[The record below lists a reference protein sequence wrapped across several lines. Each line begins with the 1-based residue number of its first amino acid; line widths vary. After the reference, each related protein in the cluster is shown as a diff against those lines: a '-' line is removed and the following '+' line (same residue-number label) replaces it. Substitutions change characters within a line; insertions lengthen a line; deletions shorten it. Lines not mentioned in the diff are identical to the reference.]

1 MIHDKEY
8 IIRIE
13 GSHEKNDVC
22 FLTLQIKN
30 TRAVFDIALRDLCL
44 YKHLLCNIAPFQ
56 LIEIGHLHKNEELKI
71 KKGGN
76 INLFE
81 KLFNFIEKISLR
93 KFKTSISSNT
103 KPYSLRIADY
113 KVKNKDLMIMLLI
126 NGTHRTFELSLF
138 DLKKDLNLI
147 GNIQPEDLIRIGYI
161 AKEEELKTDLKL
173 ATTTRGE
180 R

>member
-44 YKHLLCNIAPFQ
+44 YKHLLCNIAPSQ

-71 KKGGN
+71 KKVGDIN
-76 INLFE
+76 ILK
-81 KLFNFIEKISLR
+81 KLLNFIEKIFLR
-93 KFKTSISSNT
+93 KFKTSIPSNT
-103 KPYSLRIADY
+103 KPYSLRIADH
-113 KVKNKDLMIMLLI
+113 KVENNDLMLRLLI

-138 DLKKDLNLI
+138 DLKKDFNLI

-161 AKEEELKTDLKL
+161 AKEEELKAGLKL
-173 ATTTRGE
+173 PPITQGE